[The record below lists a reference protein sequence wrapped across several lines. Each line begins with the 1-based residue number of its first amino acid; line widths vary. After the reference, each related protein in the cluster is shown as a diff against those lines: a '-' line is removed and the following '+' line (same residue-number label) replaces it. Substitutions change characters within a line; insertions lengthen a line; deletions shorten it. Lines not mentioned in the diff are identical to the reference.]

1 MTDNE
6 LLLSISQIMDKKLD
20 PLEKRMD
27 TFEEKLDKLDAKID
41 RVEQNLNTKIDLVQQ
56 NLNTVEQNLNAKID
70 LVEQSLKH
78 SIHLINLTLDNN
90 IVPRL
95 NEIESCYIS
104 TSERYLKETDKIIA
118 LDTDLSVAKSV
129 ILEHRKKLAAL
140 GAYKKLVIRPAFHIL
155 FILYL
160 PNKIPSNLRK
170 KFQRILFHLFREC
183 THNRRS
189 LKVNHTIE
197 FDFM

>member
-20 PLEKRMD
+20 PFEKRMD

-41 RVEQNLNTKIDLVQQ
+41 RVEQNLNTKIDLV
-56 NLNTVEQNLNAKID
+56 EQN
-70 LVEQSLKH
+70 LKH

-129 ILEHRKKLAAL
+129 ILEHSKKLAAL
-140 GAYKKLVIRPAFHIL
+140 GA
-155 FILYL
+155 
-160 PNKIPSNLRK
+160 
-170 KFQRILFHLFREC
+170 
-183 THNRRS
+183 
-189 LKVNHTIE
+189 
-197 FDFM
+197 